1 MKLVSFIL
9 PRNVFFIILIFFQC
23 GIIRHP
29 SNLGTNFWLKIY
41 NCLCNN
47 ITATKYCPI
56 LWKWFFMAFSFLFS
70 FIIHF
75 DILII
80 DAIYNNDIIAVPLL
94 QCCKKLTKKKIF
106 LCNFRIILKQIMNS
120 LYKNGESSALQS
132 SQPFSWKF
140 WT

>member
-1 MKLVSFIL
+1 MHKYYYNKIL
-9 PRNVFFIILIFFQC
+9 PHFMEMVLYGFFF
-23 GIIRHP
+23 P
-29 SNLGTNFWLKIY
+29 
-41 NCLCNN
+41 
-47 ITATKYCPI
+47 
-56 LWKWFFMAFSFLFS
+56 FLL
-70 FIIHF
+70 IIHF

-80 DAIYNNDIIAVPLL
+80 DAIYNNNIIAVPLL
-94 QCCKKLTKKKIF
+94 QCCKKINQKKIF